1 MVVLHYYQR
10 PSEADSGLNNL
21 LQSAQT
27 ILGNGTQAV
36 QKELCF
42 NVNWTGKTLPSAQEM
57 GMLQWVFGC
66 PFEEGDIA
74 PKSFLSPR
82 PSDLLVEIGP
92 RLNFST
98 AYSTNAV
105 SVCLAAGLENID
117 RVECSRR
124 YLFKETLLV
133 ASLYDRMTEQTYPEP
148 IQSFAVATHPE
159 AVFYVDILGEGRPA
173 LMKANNQL

>member
-1 MVVLHYYQR
+1 HSLRLHFCLKSLG
-10 PSEADSGLNNL
+10 SELAHPCLTKRWLAGLCSPVRL
-21 LQSAQT
+21 W
-27 ILGNGTQAV
+27 
-36 QKELCF
+36 E
-42 NVNWTGKTLPSAQEM
+42 NWLPFFHPCLSPGKTLPSAQEM

-117 RVECSRR
+117 RVDPKFPWLS
-124 YLFKETLLV
+124 KTN
-133 ASLYDRMTEQTYPEP
+133 S
-148 IQSFAVATHPE
+148 
-159 AVFYVDILGEGRPA
+159 
-173 LMKANNQL
+173 